1 MMIIMMMIIMIMMK
15 IMMMIMMMI
24 MMIMMMMMMM
34 IAHGW
39 RPPSG
44 GERPKRDSA
53 LKLIVIH
60 FAEIQNWGR
69 C

>member
-1 MMIIMMMIIMIMMK
+1 
-15 IMMMIMMMI
+15 MMIMMLD
-24 MMIMMMMMMM
+24 
-34 IAHGW
+34 HGW
-39 RPPSG
+39 RPHG
-44 GERPKRDSA
+44 CKQAQRDTA